1 MSRIIP
7 KGFGQPN
14 FKPSIKDRL
23 RKEKPAA
30 EKRPGMSPSHLQL
43 IRLMPCAIPSCGKY
57 APSDP
62 HHLKAG
68 VQNER
73 GMGRRATDRWAV
85 PLCRSC
91 HDSVES
97 VGSKREPAWIAAR
110 GIDDA
115 LQLANGLW
123 MNTGNLAAMIK
134 VLLAN
139 RKSEA

>member
-1 MSRIIP
+1 MSQRLD
-7 KGFGQPN
+7 N
-14 FKPSIKDRL
+14 FAPPGSLVKKPIRDRL

-30 EKRPGMSPSHLQL
+30 EKRPGMSPSHIAL
-43 IRLMPCAIPSCGKY
+43 IKTLPCAVCGKY

-73 GMGRRATDRWAV
+73 GIGRRATDRWAV
-85 PLCRSC
+85 PLCRPC

-97 VGSKREPAWIAAR
+97 VGSKREPAWFAAR

-139 RKSEA
+139 RRT